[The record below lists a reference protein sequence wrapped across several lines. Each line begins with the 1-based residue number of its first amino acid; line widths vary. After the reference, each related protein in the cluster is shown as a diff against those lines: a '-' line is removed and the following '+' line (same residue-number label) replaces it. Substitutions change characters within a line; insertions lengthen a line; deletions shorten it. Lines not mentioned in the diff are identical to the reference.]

1 MILFIFDFDNTLG
14 DAYGPYGEGNIFRTK
29 TLPDVEKAT
38 EIYAKYRRWPDDIL
52 VYEKLLKELNIHNPE
67 QFFINAGMPNQ
78 LFPDVIPFLTKLQNI
93 PNVKTVIL
101 TAGDEL
107 FHEMKV
113 RITGANKLVNQVVVT
128 RIRNKIEIIRRI
140 IAHYEPESTVFIDDR
155 IHMTPAD
162 FDTPVTIY
170 DMDRTHTKEW
180 EFVIHELSELP
191 LEKLLWTK

>member
-29 TLPDVEKAT
+29 TLADVEKAT

-52 VYEKLLKELNIHNPE
+52 VYERLLKELEIHHPE
-67 QFFINAGMPNQ
+67 EFFINAGMPNQ
-78 LFPDVIPFLTKLQNI
+78 LFPDVVPFLTKLQNI
-93 PNVKTVIL
+93 PNIKTVIL

-113 RITGANKLVNQVVVT
+113 RITGASKLVNQVVVT

-140 IAHYEPESTVFIDDR
+140 IAHYEPESTIFVDDR

-170 DMDRTHTKEW
+170 DMDRARTKEW
-180 EFVIHELSELP
+180 EFVIHNLNELP

>member
-29 TLPDVEKAT
+29 TLVDTEKAT
-38 EIYAKYRRWPDDIL
+38 EIYAKYRRWSDDIL
-52 VYEKLLKELNIHNPE
+52 VYERLLKELEIHHPE

-78 LFPDVIPFLTKLQNI
+78 LFPDVIPFLTKLQST

-113 RITGANKLVNQVVVT
+113 RITGAGKLVNQVVVT

-140 IAHYEPESTVFIDDR
+140 IAHYGPESTIFIDDR

-162 FDTPVTIY
+162 FDTPITIY
-170 DMDRTHTKEW
+170 DMDRAHTKEW
-180 EFVIHELSELP
+180 EFVIHELNELP

>member
-1 MILFIFDFDNTLG
+1 MLLFIFDFDNTLG

-29 TLPDVEKAT
+29 TLPDIEKAT
-38 EIYAKYRRWPDDIL
+38 EIYQKYRRWSDDIL

-113 RITGANKLVNQVVVT
+113 RITGASKLVNQVIVT
-128 RIRNKIEIIRRI
+128 RIRDKTEIIKRI
-140 IAHYEPESTVFIDDR
+140 IAHYEPESTIFVDDR

-162 FDTPVTIY
+162 FDTSIAIY
-170 DMDRTHTKEW
+170 DMDRARTKEW
-180 EFVIHELSELP
+180 EFVIHDLNELP

>member
-1 MILFIFDFDNTLG
+1 MLLFIFDFDNTLG

-29 TLPDVEKAT
+29 TLPDIEKAT
-38 EIYAKYRRWPDDIL
+38 EIYQKYRRWSDDIL

-78 LFPDVIPFLTKLQNI
+78 LFPDVIPFLTKLQTI
-93 PNVKTVIL
+93 PNIKTVIL

-113 RITGANKLVNQVVVT
+113 RITGASKLVNQVIVT
-128 RIRNKIEIIRRI
+128 RIRDKTEIIKRI
-140 IAHYEPESTVFIDDR
+140 IAHYEPESTIFVDDR

-162 FDTPVTIY
+162 FDTSIAIY
-170 DMDRTHTKEW
+170 DMDRARTKEW
-180 EFVIHELSELP
+180 EFVIHDLNELP